1 MGARVLA
8 VANQKGG
15 VGKTT
20 TAINLSAALALAD
33 QTVLVVDL
41 DPQANLTSG
50 LGQKLDGW
58 MEDEAD
64 GPAPLTVF
72 DALTGDGPPDLD
84 RYLVP
89 TPVAGLSLVPADSS
103 LSSIEL
109 ELVSLDRRERRL
121 QPLLDQARDR
131 FDYIVIDTPPSL
143 GLLTVNAL
151 IAAEAVLIPMTCEY
165 YALEGVAAL
174 AATIRRVQATF
185 NPHLAVAGIVLT
197 MTETRTTLGRQV
209 AAEVR
214 QVFGDVLFRTT
225 IPGNVRR
232 GGAASHGLPVILYDV
247 RSKGAEAY
255 QALAMEFLGR
265 TRGAA
270 TAAART
276 TNGG

>member
-214 QVFGDVLFRTT
+214 QVCGDAVFRTT
-225 IPGNVRR
+225 IPRNVRL
-232 GGAASHGLPVILYDV
+232 GEAPSHGLPVILYDV

>member
-1 MGARVLA
+1 MAARILA

-20 TAINLSAALALAD
+20 TAINLAAALALAD
-33 QTVLVVDL
+33 QAVLVVDL

-50 LGQKLDGW
+50 LGQKRDGW
-58 MEDEAD
+58 ADGASD
-64 GPAPLTVF
+64 GPAPLTIF
-72 DALTGDGPPDLD
+72 DALTGEASLDLD
-84 RYLVP
+84 RYLLP

-109 ELVSLDRRERRL
+109 ELVGLDRRERRL
-121 QPLLDQARDR
+121 QPLLEQARVR

-165 YALEGVAAL
+165 YSLEGVAAL
-174 AATIRRVQATF
+174 TATIRRVQTTM
-185 NPHLAVAGIVLT
+185 NPRLAVVGVVLT
-197 MTETRTTLGRQV
+197 MTESRTNLGQQV

-214 QVFGDVLFRTT
+214 QVFGDTVFRTT
-225 IPGNVRR
+225 IPRNVRL
-232 GGAASHGLPVILYDV
+232 GEAPSHGLPVILYDV

-255 QALAMEFLGR
+255 QALAMEFLAR
-265 TRGAA
+265 TRGVAPAVEGTA
-270 TAAART
+270 TS
-276 TNGG
+276 G